1 MSQYWCVRICMTVWL
16 VRKCQV
22 YAAHALKR
30 SDTRAQVSV
39 YRQIEL
45 ITIADADEGLLSTKI
60 AMPKIYLR
68 FEKHSRI

>member
-1 MSQYWCVRICMTVWL
+1 MSQYWCVSICMTVWL

-30 SDTRAQVSV
+30 SDTRAQVSA

-45 ITIADADEGLLSTKI
+45 ITIADADEGLLATENKNLCNI
-60 AMPKIYLR
+60 YKTPKNLI
-68 FEKHSRI
+68 